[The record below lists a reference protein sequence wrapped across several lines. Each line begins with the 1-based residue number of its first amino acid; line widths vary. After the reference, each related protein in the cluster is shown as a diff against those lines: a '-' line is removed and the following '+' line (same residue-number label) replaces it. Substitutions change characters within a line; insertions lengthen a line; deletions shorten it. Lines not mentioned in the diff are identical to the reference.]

1 MLISNN
7 FDDKNKF
14 QTAKKL
20 AEENHEIH
28 FFKYAIGFNIIGRVK
43 NTNSS
48 WVVIMAAISQPCPMQ
63 CAVR

>member
-1 MLISNN
+1 MLVSNN

-43 NTNSS
+43 NTNSN
-48 WVVIMAAISQPCPMQ
+48 WVVIMAAIS
-63 CAVR
+63 